1 MKKRKPLHPRLF
13 IKFDYLDQTKEK
25 IILSYKSNRFNS
37 DGSRKIEEDIF
48 VSNTFNKSLSD
59 DFLVELNEKEFI
71 KLKKYIKI
79 QKIVLEKREKTR
91 NYDAVKIIKSSIEE
105 MLNFKSDFES
115 WFKLMKV
122 EK

>member
-1 MKKRKPLHPRLF
+1 MKRKEPKHPRLF
-13 IKFDYLDQTKEK
+13 IKAIYSKERASQFE
-25 IILSYKSNRFNS
+25 LFFKSNFFNS
-37 DGSRKIEEDIF
+37 DGSRSVEKISIDNINLDI
-48 VSNTFNKSLSD
+48 VPRD
-59 DFLVELNEKEFI
+59 YLVDINRKEYM

>member
-13 IKFDYLDQTKEK
+13 VKFDYFDQTKEK

-37 DGSRKIEEDIF
+37 DGSRKIEEDI
-48 VSNTFNKSLSD
+48 VESNTFNNSLSD
-59 DFLVELNEKEFI
+59 DFLVELNDNEFT

>member
-1 MKKRKPLHPRLF
+1 VKKKKPIHPRLF
-13 IKFDYLDQTKEK
+13 IKADYFNKTK
-25 IILSYKSNRFNS
+25 IILFYKSNKFNS
-37 DGSRKIEEDIF
+37 DGSRLIEEDIF
-48 VSNTFNKSLSD
+48 EEADLNSSFEDYLIEINK
-59 DFLVELNEKEFI
+59 VEHA

>member
-1 MKKRKPLHPRLF
+1 MKKRKPLHPRIF
-13 IKFDYLDQTKEK
+13 IKIDYLDQTKEK

-37 DGSRKIEEDIF
+37 DGSRKIEEDIV

-59 DFLVELNEKEFI
+59 VFLVELNDKEFT